1 MFASSLA
8 SAIDAAHPSQL
19 DTLSRDLWRAH
30 GAGSL
35 SDIEAQTLAEALEA
49 RRPSRPVVVAV
60 PGVTWLA
67 SSRGR
72 ASIFPP
78 RRPQHARKHPKR
90 IDRRRRLASSG
101 VMPPPLAA
109 SWTVGEL
116 AVLRIVADETS
127 RGTSVCDRSIGEIA
141 ARAGVCRSLAQAALR
156 RAQVAGLVT
165 IEERRRRGQKNQ
177 PNLVRIVSK
186 EWRSWLARGPRT
198 GSRNF
203 DPTDTNLSLEG
214 KSRGHKNPHKGSGEK
229 KLVARSVPPG

>member
-1 MFASSLA
+1 MFARSLA

-35 SDIEAQTLAEALEA
+35 SDTDAQTLAEALEA
-49 RRPSRPVVVAV
+49 RRPSRRVVVAV

-101 VMPPPLAA
+101 PMPPQLAA
-109 SWTVGEL
+109 AWTTGEL

-127 RGTSVCDRSIGEIA
+127 HGASVCDRSLGEIA
-141 ARAGVCRSLAQAALR
+141 ARAGVCRSLAQATLR
-156 RAQVAGLVT
+156 RAQAAGLVT
-165 IEERRRRGQKNQ
+165 IEERRRRGQKNL
-177 PNLVRIVSK
+177 PNAVRIVSP
-186 EWRSWLARGPRT
+186 EWRMWLQRGPRT
-198 GSRNF
+198 GSRNS
-203 DPTDTNLSLEG
+203 DPTDTDSYLKG
-214 KSRGHKNPHKGSGEK
+214 KSPIQKTRRKGFGEK
-229 KLVARSVPPG
+229 EWAVRPVPPD